1 MKLLNTDE
9 VARILRV
16 SSSSLKLWRRRGV
29 GPSFIRYRSA
39 IRYMEADVEA
49 WVNSQVVK
57 PGEAQGTSKQVPV
70 DGGA

>member
-29 GPSFIRYRSA
+29 GPPFIRYRSA
-39 IRYMEADVEA
+39 IRYMEADVEE
-49 WVNSQVVK
+49 WVYFRTVK
-57 PGEAQGTSKQVPV
+57 TGEVQGTPKQVPV
-70 DGGA
+70 GGGT